1 MTRIISDEEI
11 FEVKYPYLGNLV
23 NKSLWVTDSDRA
35 IARAQRDSSDA
46 EQPKSQSAEIR
57 EELQNVGVL
66 LSR

>member
-11 FEVKYPYLGNLV
+11 FEVKYPFLTHLV
-23 NKSLWVTDSDRA
+23 NKSLWVTDRDRA

-46 EQPKSQSAEIR
+46 EQFTGTEVQFGEIN
-57 EELQNVGVL
+57 ETI